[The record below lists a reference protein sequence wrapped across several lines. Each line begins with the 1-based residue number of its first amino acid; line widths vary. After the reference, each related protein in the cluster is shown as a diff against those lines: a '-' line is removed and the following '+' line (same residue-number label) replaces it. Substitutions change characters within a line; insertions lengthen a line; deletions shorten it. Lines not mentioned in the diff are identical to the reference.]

1 MNMYPSPTKSTRPRE
16 ADASRYATRMLPTR
30 PQELPPTAGLPLTLA
45 DLRPGRATLAADIA
59 VQINAPALQLE
70 CSGTACLLVALI
82 ALRELQPQRR
92 RVVVPAFTC
101 PLVAIAVHQAGL
113 ELQLCDVRAGHFDLD
128 PAALRAVCDEQTL
141 AIVPTHL
148 GGRIA
153 DIDDAVAV
161 ARHVGAYVIE
171 DAAQTLGGR
180 VDGASIGLKGDVGFF
195 SLAAGKGLSIYE
207 GGLLLARDPQL
218 REHLK
223 QTSKRIVPRRLGW
236 ELRRTIELLGYAAL
250 YRPSGLRLAYG
261 EPLRRALRRGDP
273 VGAVGDDFP
282 LTVPLHK
289 VGRWRQAIG
298 AHAAARLPDFLKQL
312 TAQAERRL
320 PRLRQIR
327 GIDVLDDAP
336 GKDGTWPFL
345 LLLLPDRTRR
355 DAAMQQLWQA
365 GLGVSRLYID
375 ALPDYAYLADIV
387 PRQDVPNARDFAA
400 RSLSIGNS
408 LWVTDDDF
416 ETICR
421 TLETILA

>member
-1 MNMYPSPTKSTRPRE
+1 
-16 ADASRYATRMLPTR
+16 MLPTR

-45 DLRPGRATLAADIA
+45 DLWPGRATLAADIA
-59 VQINAPALQLE
+59 VQIGAPALQLE
-70 CSGTACLLVALI
+70 CSGTACLLVTLI
-82 ALRELQPQRR
+82 ALRELQPHRR

-113 ELQLCDVRAGHFDLD
+113 ELQLCDVRPGHFDLD
-128 PAALRAVCDEQTL
+128 PIALRAVCDEQTL

-153 DIDDAVAV
+153 DVDDAVAV
-161 ARHVGAYVIE
+161 ARAIGAYVIE

-180 VDGASIGLKGDVGFF
+180 INGKSIGLTGDVGFF

-207 GGLLLARDPQL
+207 GGLLLARDPLL

-236 ELRRTIELLGYAAL
+236 ELRRTVELLGYAAL
-250 YRPSGLRLAYG
+250 YRPSGLRMAYG

-273 VGAVGDDFP
+273 VSAVGDDFP
-282 LTVPLHK
+282 LTVPLHT

-298 AHAAARLPDFLKQL
+298 AHAAARLPAFIDQL
-312 TAQAERRL
+312 SAQAKRRL
-320 PRLRQIR
+320 PRLRQIS
-327 GIDVLDDAP
+327 GVDVLDDAP
-336 GKDGTWPFL
+336 GESGTWPFL
-345 LLLLPDRTRR
+345 LLLLPDQTRR
-355 DAAMQQLWQA
+355 DAAMFQLWQA

-387 PRQDVPNARDFAA
+387 PRQDMPNARDFAA
-400 RSLSIGNS
+400 RSLSISNS

-421 TLETILA
+421 ALEAIVA

>member
-1 MNMYPSPTKSTRPRE
+1 
-16 ADASRYATRMLPTR
+16 MLPTR

-59 VQINAPALQLE
+59 VQIDVPALQLE
-70 CSGTACLLVALI
+70 CSGTACLLVTLV

-113 ELQLCDVRAGHFDLD
+113 ELQLCDVRASHFDLD
-128 PAALRAVCDEQTL
+128 PTALRAVCDEQTL
-141 AIVPTHL
+141 AIIPTHL

-153 DIDDAVAV
+153 DVDDAVAV
-161 ARHVGAYVIE
+161 ARRVGAYVIE

-180 VDGASIGLKGDVGFF
+180 INGTSIGLIGDVGFF

-207 GGLLLARDPQL
+207 GGLLLARDPSL

-223 QTSKRIVPRRLGW
+223 QTSKRVVPRRLGW
-236 ELRRTIELLGYAAL
+236 ELRRTVELLGYAAL
-250 YRPSGLRLAYG
+250 YRPNGLRMAYG

-273 VGAVGDDFP
+273 VAAVGDDFP

-289 VGRWRQAIG
+289 VGRWRQVIG
-298 AHAAARLPDFLKQL
+298 AHAAARLP
-312 TAQAERRL
+312 
-320 PRLRQIR
+320 
-327 GIDVLDDAP
+327 LDDAP
-336 GKDGTWPFL
+336 GESGTWPFL
-345 LLLLPDRTRR
+345 LLLLPDQTRR
-355 DAAMQQLWQA
+355 DAAMFQLWQA

-387 PRQDVPNARDFAA
+387 PRQDMPNARDFAA
-400 RSLSIGNS
+400 RSLSISNS

-421 TLETILA
+421 ALEAIVA